1 MAYFKEG
8 NREKYNKMVKKK
20 RLNRLREEN
29 VRLNAEIRNKEKNYE
44 QQREELRTLRAN
56 IARLQADRDIASSRN
71 IGNLLR
77 NAAYQITEASERR
90 KLVTVDGP
98 NGAGKSTLLRDL
110 GSAFTY
116 AGFRYAITKE
126 SALCTLLE
134 GARSMAKKNEGY
146 AAPRDREQTIG
157 SIVTAGRLIEGRTKL
172 LARLLSS
179 TDEGM
184 LILDRYIW
192 TTIAFQLGTGR
203 SLDETIGL
211 AYNSFIHPDASV
223 ILTCDPEVAR
233 LRAERRYLDTPAAL
247 DTGKQ
252 MEVLEELEEK
262 TVSYRKFVDLMGE
275 GYNGFKLKHYDTSE
289 MSQADVALAVIKDVI
304 SKYVDENTRQRME
317 EHIRNKY
324 TGNVQTKKLTSNT
337 G

>member
-1 MAYFKEG
+1 MARKQ
-8 NREKYNKMVKKK
+8 KLNK
-20 RLNRLREEN
+20 LREEN
-29 VRLNAEIRNKEKNYE
+29 NKLKREINTIRTDYEKQME
-44 QQREELRTLRAN
+44 VLKTLRASA
-56 IARLQADRDIASSRN
+56 ARLEADRNIASSKG

-110 GSAFTY
+110 GSAFTH

-134 GARSMAKKNEGY
+134 GARSMAKKHEGY
-146 AAPRDREQTIG
+146 TASRDREQTIG

-262 TVSYRKFVDLMGE
+262 TASYRKFVDLMGE
-275 GYNGFKLKHYDTSE
+275 GYNGFKLKHYDTTR
-289 MSQADVALAVIKDVI
+289 MSQADVALAAIKDMI

-324 TGNVQTKKLTSNT
+324 ASNVRIEKLNSNT